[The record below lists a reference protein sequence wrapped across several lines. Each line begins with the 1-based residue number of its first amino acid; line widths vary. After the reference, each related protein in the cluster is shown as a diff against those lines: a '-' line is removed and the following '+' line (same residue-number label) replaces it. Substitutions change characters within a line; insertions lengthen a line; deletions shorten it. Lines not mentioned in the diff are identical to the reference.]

1 MEEKPLRLD
10 KELKS
15 IKNKLKYTYR
25 IKKCKFCGYKNPPD
39 YIYCEKCSRPLTTD
53 QEKIKEWLI
62 QKYLLLT
69 LEKISDYPD
78 IVATRRKSKI
88 GKVEFDYIIELADN
102 NKILLYIVQEEK
114 KIADIVNEVIH
125 YNKINKEKIR
135 LVFLLL
141 LDQSGQNNSIIP
153 NVDGKIIED
162 AKNYD
167 IEIEYF
173 EINSYEEN
181 NHLDS
186 IK

>member
-25 IKKCKFCGYKNPPD
+25 NKKCKFCGHKNPHN
-39 YIYCEKCSRPLTTD
+39 YIYCEKCSKPLAAD
-53 QEKIKEWLI
+53 QEIVKEWLI
-62 QKYLLLT
+62 QKYLLLL
-69 LEKISDYPD
+69 LEKISDHPD

-114 KIADIVNEVIH
+114 KIADIVNEVID
-125 YNKINKEKIR
+125 YNKINKERIR
-135 LVFLLL
+135 IVFLLL

-173 EINSYEEN
+173 EINSYGKN
-181 NHLDS
+181 NPLG
-186 IK
+186 

>member
-1 MEEKPLRLD
+1 
-10 KELKS
+10 
-15 IKNKLKYTYR
+15 
-25 IKKCKFCGYKNPPD
+25 
-39 YIYCEKCSRPLTTD
+39 
-53 QEKIKEWLI
+53 LI
-62 QKYLLLT
+62 QKYLLRF

-114 KIADIVNEVIH
+114 KIADIVNEVID

-135 LVFLLL
+135 IVFLLL
-141 LDQSGQNNSIIP
+141 LDQSGQNNLIIP
-153 NVDGKIIED
+153 NVDGKIIEN

-173 EINSYEEN
+173 EINT
-181 NHLDS
+181 
-186 IK
+186 